1 MRCTSIGEEG
11 ASRHVIIPV
20 YNNTS
25 GERHTLTELT
35 VSRFIQKAAAVSTHT
50 IMAEAAE
57 TSQEIQVVPE
67 EPSAEKPTDNPQATS
82 QETQQQ
88 PKASGG
94 ASGGLFDLIK
104 MLKGSEG
111 KSKTKEANGEPDKYS
126 KKMLEKS
133 RAKKKKQE
141 KAAAEAAAGKI
152 DHGGWESILR

>member
-1 MRCTSIGEEG
+1 
-11 ASRHVIIPV
+11 
-20 YNNTS
+20 
-25 GERHTLTELT
+25 
-35 VSRFIQKAAAVSTHT
+35 
-50 IMAEAAE
+50 MAEAAE

-67 EPSAEKPTDNPQATS
+67 EPSAEKPTDNPQETS